1 MKIRK
6 VPLEPL
12 IEILSDL
19 FDNGADFIDITGSEN
34 SEGEELRD
42 MITITI
48 KPEYMIDKTDDDDA
62 IEEIQMSY
70 NSDFDDDDNK
80 SLSDEDIDNLI

>member
-19 FDNGADFIDITGSEN
+19 FDKGADFIDIAGSEN

-48 KPEYMIDKTDDDDA
+48 KPEYMIDKTDDDD